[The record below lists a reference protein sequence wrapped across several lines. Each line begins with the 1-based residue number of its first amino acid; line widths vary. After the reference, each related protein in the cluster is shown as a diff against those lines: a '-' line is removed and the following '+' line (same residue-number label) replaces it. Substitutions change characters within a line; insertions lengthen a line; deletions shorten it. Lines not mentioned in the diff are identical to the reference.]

1 MKKIT
6 RWYYQVRIEQCQD
19 NIDFLKAILSPASV
33 AKLNDN
39 IQFIR
44 YSAKLAYYQSMLSVV
59 QY

>member
-19 NIDFLKAILSPASV
+19 NIDFLKAMLSPASE
-33 AKLNDN
+33 ANLNNN